1 MFMISSTL
9 RQSKAALLK
18 LIPLADVRM
27 ASGEGSQSNTPAD
40 EVSPPA
46 EMANLDELPPSQAQR
61 VLEAALQDYRR
72 MDDREPG
79 ETTVTAFSLL
89 AGGLIPTSSSTG
101 ESLPQYG
108 AVVQGTVAP
117 PLARHGCSLPRLH
130 ASSQAP
136 RSWQLARWT
145 RPAARVKTHVPLW
158 PVEAHLLLSVN
169 CVVGTASCIMGDEGD
184 EVRD

>member
-1 MFMISSTL
+1 MFVISSTL

-61 VLEAALQDYRR
+61 VLEAALQYYRR

-79 ETTVTAFSLL
+79 ETTVTASSLL

-108 AVVQGTVAP
+108 AVVQGTLAP

-136 RSWQLARWT
+136 QIMAACSLDPPCGQGEDACPTVASGGTLIAVGQLRSR
-145 RPAARVKTHVPLW
+145 H
-158 PVEAHLLLSVN
+158 
-169 CVVGTASCIMGDEGD
+169 C
-184 EVRD
+184 

>member
-1 MFMISSTL
+1 
-9 RQSKAALLK
+9 
-18 LIPLADVRM
+18 M

-79 ETTVTAFSLL
+79 GTTVTASSLL

-108 AVVQGTVAP
+108 AVVQGT
-117 PLARHGCSLPRLH
+117 LA
-130 ASSQAP
+130 
-136 RSWQLARWT
+136 T
-145 RPAARVKTHVPLW
+145 TAARQFASPPDPGSLLAGPALW
-158 PVEAHLLLSVN
+158 P
-169 CVVGTASCIMGDEGD
+169 G
-184 EVRD
+184 